1 MSEPARRSKDIFRFK
16 RFAISNTRSA
26 QKVGT
31 NGVIIG
37 ALASAPSPGEIWDV
51 GAGTGLIALMLAQ
64 RYPSAHISAIEID
77 SVAALE
83 CKENAGASPW
93 HDRVEVVEGDVTSV
107 SIRLK
112 DPDMIVSN
120 PPFFATTGGRSPD
133 ARRAIAR
140 QDGSLSPV
148 SLIGIAVER
157 LAPGGRLVFI
167 APYDRND
174 EITLA
179 AELARMNPVEV
190 VDIASHSDK
199 RPQRR
204 VWTMMRRAESKGVAV
219 AASRLD
225 IRTSSPDGIIIFTEP
240 YIDLTKDFYL
250 DF

>member
-31 NGVIIG
+31 DGVIIG

-107 SIRLK
+107 ST
-112 DPDMIVSN
+112 VSY
-120 PPFFATTGGRSPD
+120 TH
-133 ARRAIAR
+133 
-140 QDGSLSPV
+140 L
-148 SLIGIAVER
+148 
-157 LAPGGRLVFI
+157 
-167 APYDRND
+167 
-174 EITLA
+174 TLPT
-179 AELARMNPVEV
+179 N
-190 VDIASHSDK
+190 
-199 RPQRR
+199 
-204 VWTMMRRAESKGVAV
+204 
-219 AASRLD
+219 
-225 IRTSSPDGIIIFTEP
+225 
-240 YIDLTKDFYL
+240 
-250 DF
+250 

>member
-31 NGVIIG
+31 DGVIVG
-37 ALASAPSPGEIWDV
+37 AVASAPSPGEIWDV

-64 RYPSAHISAIEID
+64 RYPSAHITAIEID

-93 HDRVEVVEGDVTSV
+93 GNRVEVVEGDVACV
-107 SIRLK
+107 APGLK
-112 DPDMIVSN
+112 APDMIVSN
-120 PPFFATTGGRSPD
+120 PPFATTGGRSPD

-148 SLIGIAVER
+148 SLIAIAAEW

-179 AELARMNPVEV
+179 AELARMNPVEMIDV
-190 VDIASHSDK
+190 ASHSGK
-199 RPQRR
+199 QPIRR
-204 VWTMMRRAESKGVAV
+204 VWTMVRRAESKGVAV

-225 IRTSSPDGIIIFTEP
+225 IRTSSPDGDMIFTEP